1 MVNRKAVNSNFD
13 HGNLAVVE
21 TAEMAAMT
29 AVSAMGTLT
38 TIDQHHQ
45 TKVLCKFEGN
55 RRKFFGGDPGVVRTL
70 ALADPR

>member
-1 MVNRKAVNSNFD
+1 M
-13 HGNLAVVE
+13 VE

-29 AVSAMGTLT
+29 AVSAMGALT
-38 TIDQHHQ
+38 TIDQHCQ

-70 ALADPR
+70 NLIILIPVGVKSCESK